1 MKPKWQVRR
10 STAERLDGQ
19 RRWDCAY
26 RCLLRWASEAAS
38 QASEDS
44 PPSTQQEDKSDESRH
59 LCSRVD
65 TTTTK
70 GSNH

>member
-1 MKPKWQVRR
+1 MKREWQVRR
-10 STAERLDGQ
+10 STVEWLDGR

-26 RCLLRWASEAAS
+26 QCLLQWASEVAS
-38 QASEDS
+38 QSSKDS
-44 PPSTQQEDKSDESRH
+44 PPPTQQEDKSDESCH